1 MPHLFIVESPGK
13 TKKIASFLG
22 AGFTVKASFGHVRDL
37 PPKDMGVDIDH
48 GFKPTYVVID
58 NKAGKSK
65 RSIINELKAQA
76 GKADSIYLA
85 TDDDRE
91 GESIAWHLY
100 VALGLKRLGKPVH
113 RVRFNAITRQA
124 ISKAMGNL
132 GTLDIPLVSAQE
144 CRRVLDRLV
153 GWMVS
158 PKLRHLGKGFSAGRV
173 QSPAVRLVVERELEI
188 RNFQP
193 VTHYTVE
200 AHMDQPF
207 PWKALWDHAPYRE
220 KGQTLWLDKTVA
232 EAVAKVTRL
241 KLLSVEKSQR
251 ERRPPP
257 PFITST
263 LQQAASVAL
272 RLSPEKT
279 MAIAQKLYEQ
289 GLITY
294 MRTDNPNLSEEGLQD
309 IAAYLEAN
317 HLPAA
322 TKPNT
327 WKTKDSVQAAHEAI
341 RPTHAAE
348 RSGGENREEQALYQL
363 IWQRAVASQMAN
375 AVFDV
380 TEARLEGNVA
390 VPLRENQLAVFI
402 AKGETVVAKGWMA
415 LTEPH
420 EDKESQPDESTQPL
434 PPLKPK
440 DEFDCKGVCL
450 TKQTTPPAR
459 YTEASLVKKLE
470 ELGIGRPSS
479 YATIVGNLK
488 SPVRNYVTLNAKR
501 QLEPTGRGFALIDEL
516 VGKQFSFI
524 EYNYTKHLE
533 TGLDQIAAGKHT
545 YQALLGE
552 AWGVLQTEL
561 ARMGSTGYRGKQP
574 TPNETLEHTDK
585 TDSVSKIEPIYGKPH
600 FKQETLPDAHC
611 RCSGSIIKSPKA
623 WSCAD
628 CKAIVWNTVAS
639 KPIDEPTALAL
650 LAGERVNVDG
660 LTSKA
665 GKPFS
670 ANLYMDEDG
679 KVKFDFVAR

>member
-13 TKKIASFLG
+13 TKKIAGFLG
-22 AGFTVKASFGHVRDL
+22 AGFTVNASFGHIRDL
-37 PPKDMGVDIDH
+37 PPKDMGVDVDN

-58 NKAGKSK
+58 NKTGKSK
-65 RSIINELKAQA
+65 RAIIAELKAQA
-76 GKADSIYLA
+76 AKADSIYLA

-113 RVRFNAITRQA
+113 RVRFNAITRPA
-124 ISKAMGNL
+124 IEKAMAST
-132 GTLDIPLVSAQE
+132 GTLDLPLVSAQE

-173 QSPAVRLVVERELEI
+173 QSPALRLVVERELDI

-200 AHMDQPF
+200 AHMDLPS
-207 PWKALWDHAPYRE
+207 PWKALWDHSLYRE
-220 KGQTLWLDKTVA
+220 QGQTLWLDQAVA
-232 EAVAKVTRL
+232 EQIAKVTRL
-241 KLLSVEKSQR
+241 TVLSVEKSQR

-279 MAIAQKLYEQ
+279 MGLAQKLYEQ

-309 IAAYLEAN
+309 IAAYLHAN
-317 HLPAA
+317 QLPAA
-322 TKPNT
+322 ATANT
-327 WKTKDSVQAAHEAI
+327 WKTKDSAQGAHEAI

-348 RSGGENREEQALYQL
+348 HDGGASREEQALYKL

-375 AVFDV
+375 AQFDV
-380 TEARLEGNVA
+380 TEVRLQGNVS
-390 VPLRENQLAVFI
+390 VPLGDNQPALFV
-402 AKGETVVAKGWMA
+402 AKGETVTAKGWMA
-415 LTEPH
+415 LARPH
-420 EDKESQPDESTQPL
+420 EDKENTKEEATQAL
-434 PPLKPK
+434 PVLKAG
-440 DEFDCKGVCL
+440 DAFDCTGVCI
-450 TKQTTPPAR
+450 TKQTTPPVR
-459 YTEASLVKKLE
+459 YTEAALVKKLE

-501 QLEPTGRGFALIDEL
+501 QLEPTERGFAVVNEL
-516 VGKQFSFI
+516 VGKQFSFL
-524 EYNYTKHLE
+524 EYGYTKLLE
-533 TGLDQIAAGKHT
+533 TGLDQIAAGNKT

-552 AWGVLQTEL
+552 AWAVLQAEL
-561 ARMGSTGYRGKQP
+561 ARLGDAGSGGRGESHQSSTG
-574 TPNETLEHTDK
+574 K
-585 TDSVSKIEPIYGKPH
+585 TH
-600 FKQETLPDAHC
+600 FKHPTVGDARC
-611 RCSGSIIKSPKA
+611 RCGGPVQRSPKA
-623 WSCAD
+623 WSCPE
-628 CKAIVWNTVAS
+628 CKAIVWNTIAS
-639 KPIDEPTALAL
+639 KPIDEKTALAL
-650 LAGERVNVDG
+650 LAGKQVKVDG
-660 LTSKA
+660 LLSKV
-665 GKPFS
+665 GKSFS
-670 ANLYMDEDG
+670 AKLFIDAEG
-679 KVKFDFVAR
+679 KVKFGFS

>member
-13 TKKIASFLG
+13 TNKIAGFLG
-22 AGFTVKASFGHVRDL
+22 SGFIVKASFGHVRDL
-37 PPKDMGVDIDH
+37 PPKDMGVDVDN

-58 NKAGKSK
+58 NKTGKSK
-65 RSIINELKAQA
+65 RSIISELKAQA
-76 GKADSIYLA
+76 AKADSIYLA

-113 RVRFNAITRQA
+113 RVRFNAITRPA
-124 ISKAMGNL
+124 IEKAMGSI
-132 GTLDIPLVSAQE
+132 GKLDIPLVSAQE

-158 PKLRHLGKGFSAGRV
+158 PKLRHLGRGFSAGRV

-188 RNFQP
+188 RNFLS

-200 AHMDQPF
+200 ARMDRPF

-220 KGQTLWLDKTVA
+220 KGQTLWLDKAVA

-241 KLLSVEKSQR
+241 TVLSVEKSQR

-279 MAIAQKLYEQ
+279 MSVAQKLYEQ

-294 MRTDNPNLSEEGLQD
+294 MRTDNPNLSDEGLQD
-309 IAAYLEAN
+309 IAAYLQAN
-317 HLPAA
+317 KLPAA

-327 WKTKDSVQAAHEAI
+327 WKTKESAQGAHEAI
-341 RPTHAAE
+341 RPTHAAD
-348 RSGGENREEQALYQL
+348 RTGGGSREEQALYDL

-375 AVFDV
+375 ATFDV
-380 TEARLEGNVA
+380 TEIRLEGNVA
-390 VPLRENQLAVFI
+390 VPLGDNKPSLFV
-402 AKGETVVAKGWMA
+402 AKGETVTSKGWMA
-415 LTEPH
+415 LTQPH
-420 EDKESQPDESTQPL
+420 EDNENKQEEPAQPL
-434 PPLKPK
+434 PALKAG
-440 DEFDCKGVCL
+440 DAFDCKGVCVVR
-450 TKQTTPPAR
+450 QTTPPTR

-488 SPVRNYVTLNAKR
+488 SPVRNYVIINAKR
-501 QLEPTGRGFALIDEL
+501 QLEPTDRGFAVVNEL
-516 VGKQFSFI
+516 VGKQFSFL
-524 EYNYTKHLE
+524 EYDYTKHLE
-533 TGLDQIAAGKHT
+533 TGLDQVAAGNKT

-561 ARMGSTGYRGKQP
+561 GRMTDIGPGEPRQSKDGK
-574 TPNETLEHTDK
+574 THFNNET
-585 TDSVSKIEPIYGKPH
+585 VA
-600 FKQETLPDAHC
+600 DARC
-611 RCSGSIIKSPKA
+611 RCGGPIEKSPKA

-639 KPIDEPTALAL
+639 KSIDGKTALAL
-650 LAGERVNVDG
+650 LAGEQVKVDG
-660 LTSKA
+660 LKSKA

-670 ANLYMDEDG
+670 ATLYIDDDG
-679 KVKFDFVAR
+679 KVKFGFF

>member
-13 TKKIASFLG
+13 IKKIAGFLG
-22 AGFTVKASFGHVRDL
+22 TGFTVKASFGHIRDL
-37 PPKDMGVDIDH
+37 PPKDLGVDVDH
-48 GFKPTYVVID
+48 GFKPTYVIID
-58 NKAGKSK
+58 NPTGKSK
-65 RSIINELKAQA
+65 RTIISELKAQA
-76 GKADSIYLA
+76 AQADSIYLA
-85 TDDDRE
+85 TDNDRE
-91 GESIAWHLY
+91 GESIAWHLF

-124 ISKAMGNL
+124 IEKAVNAAGQI
-132 GTLDIPLVSAQE
+132 DIPLVSAQE

-158 PKLRHLGKGFSAGRV
+158 PKLRHLGRGFSAGRV
-173 QSPAVRLVVERELEI
+173 QSPAVRLVVEREREI

-200 AHMDQPF
+200 AQMDRPF

-220 KGQTLWLDKTVA
+220 KGQTLWLDQAVA

-241 KLLSVEKSQR
+241 TVLAVDKHQR

-279 MAIAQKLYEQ
+279 MALAQKLYEQ

-309 IAAYLEAN
+309 IAAYLQAN
-317 HLPAA
+317 QLPAA

-327 WKTKDSVQAAHEAI
+327 WKTKDSVQGAHEAI

-348 RSGGENREEQALYQL
+348 RTGGESREEQALYAL

-375 AVFDV
+375 AIIDV
-380 TEARLEGNVA
+380 TDVRLQGNVA
-390 VPLRENQLAVFI
+390 VPLGDNRPAAFI
-402 AKGETVVAKGWMA
+402 AKGETITEKGWMA
-415 LTEPH
+415 LTETH
-420 EDKESQPDESTQPL
+420 EDEKKEEPAQAL
-434 PPLKPK
+434 PALKAG

-450 TKQTTPPAR
+450 AKQTTPPAR

-488 SPVRNYVTLNAKR
+488 STVRNYVTLNAKR
-501 QLEPTGRGFALIDEL
+501 QLEPTDRGFAVVDEL
-516 VGKQFSFI
+516 VGKRFSFL
-524 EYNYTKHLE
+524 EYGYTKHLE
-533 TGLDQIAAGKHT
+533 TGLDQVAAGDKT
-545 YQALLGE
+545 YQALLDE

-561 ARMGSTGYRGKQP
+561 ARLGSADYRGQP
-574 TPNETLEHTDK
+574 PAPDASWKPREQADA
-585 TDSVSKIEPIYGKPH
+585 VSKPESAHGKAH
-600 FKQETLPDAHC
+600 YQHETVADARC
-611 RCSGSIIKSPKA
+611 RCGGPIEKSPKA
-623 WSCAD
+623 WSCAN
-628 CKAIVWNTVAS
+628 CPAIVWNTVAS
-639 KPIDEPTALAL
+639 KPLDEQTALAL
-650 LAGERVNVDG
+650 LAGERVKVDG
-660 LTSKA
+660 LKSKA
-665 GKPFS
+665 GKDFS
-670 ANLYMDEDG
+670 AILYIDEDG
-679 KVKFDFVAR
+679 KVKFGFS

>member
-13 TKKIASFLG
+13 TNKIAGFLG
-22 AGFTVKASFGHVRDL
+22 SGFIVKASFGHVRDL
-37 PPKDMGVDIDH
+37 PPKDMGVDVDN

-58 NKAGKSK
+58 NKTGKSK
-65 RSIINELKAQA
+65 RSIISELKAQA
-76 GKADSIYLA
+76 AKADSIYLA

-113 RVRFNAITRQA
+113 RVRFNAITRPA
-124 ISKAMGNL
+124 IEKAMGSI
-132 GTLDIPLVSAQE
+132 GKLDIPLVSAQE

-158 PKLRHLGKGFSAGRV
+158 PKLRHLGRGFSAGRV

-188 RNFQP
+188 RNFLS

-200 AHMDQPF
+200 ARMDRPF

-220 KGQTLWLDKTVA
+220 KGQTLWLDKAVA

-241 KLLSVEKSQR
+241 TVLSVEKSQR

-279 MAIAQKLYEQ
+279 MSVAQKLYEQ

-294 MRTDNPNLSEEGLQD
+294 MRTDNPNLSDEGLQD
-309 IAAYLEAN
+309 IAAYLQAN
-317 HLPAA
+317 KLPAA

-327 WKTKDSVQAAHEAI
+327 WKTKESAQGAHEAI
-341 RPTHAAE
+341 RPTHAAD
-348 RSGGENREEQALYQL
+348 RTGGGSREEQALYDL

-375 AVFDV
+375 AKFDV
-380 TEARLEGNVA
+380 TEVKLEGNVA
-390 VPLRENQLAVFI
+390 VPLGDNKSALFV
-402 AKGETVVAKGWMA
+402 AKGETVTSKGWMA
-415 LTEPH
+415 LTQPH
-420 EDKESQPDESTQPL
+420 EDNENKQEEPAQPL
-434 PPLKPK
+434 PALKAG
-440 DEFDCKGVCL
+440 DAFDCKGVCVV
-450 TKQTTPPAR
+450 KQTTPPTR

-488 SPVRNYVTLNAKR
+488 SPVRNYVIINAKR
-501 QLEPTGRGFALIDEL
+501 QLEPTDRGFAVVNEL
-516 VGKQFSFI
+516 VGKQFSFL
-524 EYNYTKHLE
+524 EYDYTKHLE
-533 TGLDQIAAGKHT
+533 TGLDQVAAGNKT

-561 ARMGSTGYRGKQP
+561 GRMTDVGSGEPRESKDGK
-574 TPNETLEHTDK
+574 T
-585 TDSVSKIEPIYGKPH
+585 H
-600 FKQETLPDAHC
+600 FKHEIVADARC
-611 RCSGSIIKSPKA
+611 RCGGPIEKSPKA

-639 KPIDEPTALAL
+639 KSIDGKTALAL
-650 LAGERVNVDG
+650 LAGERVKVDG
-660 LTSKA
+660 LKSKA

-670 ANLYMDEDG
+670 ATLYIDDDG
-679 KVKFDFVAR
+679 KVKFGFF

>member
-13 TKKIASFLG
+13 TKKIAGFLG
-22 AGFTVKASFGHVRDL
+22 SGFVVKASFGHIRDL
-37 PPKDMGVDIDH
+37 PPKDMGVDVDN

-65 RSIINELKAQA
+65 RAIISELKAQA
-76 GKADSIYLA
+76 TQADAIYLA

-124 ISKAMGNL
+124 IDKAMGSL
-132 GTLDIPLVSAQE
+132 GKLDIPLVSAQE

-158 PKLRHLGKGFSAGRV
+158 PKLRHLGRGFSAGRV

-188 RNFQP
+188 RNFQA

-200 AHMDQPF
+200 ARMDQPF

-220 KGQTLWLDKTVA
+220 KGQTLWLDQAVA

-241 KLLSVEKSQR
+241 TVLSVEKSQR

-309 IAAYLEAN
+309 IAAYLQAN
-317 HLPAA
+317 HLPTA

-327 WKTKDSVQAAHEAI
+327 WKTKDSAQGAHEAI
-341 RPTHAAE
+341 RPTHAVE
-348 RSGGENREEQALYQL
+348 RTGGESREEQALYQL

-375 AVFDV
+375 AQFDV
-380 TEARLEGNVA
+380 TVVELEGNVA
-390 VPLRENQLAVFI
+390 VPLGDNKPAQFI
-402 AKGETVVAKGWMA
+402 AKGETVTAKGWMA
-415 LTEPH
+415 LTESH
-420 EDKESQPDESTQPL
+420 EDNDPKNKEEPAQTL
-434 PPLKPK
+434 PAIKAG
-440 DEFDCKGVCL
+440 DAFDCTGVCL
-450 TKQTTPPAR
+450 AKQTTPPSR
-459 YTEASLVKKLE
+459 YTEAALVKKLE
-470 ELGIGRPSS
+470 DLGIGRPSS
-479 YATIVGNLK
+479 YATIVSNLK
-488 SPVRNYVTLNAKR
+488 SPVRNYVTLNPKR
-501 QLEPTGRGFALIDEL
+501 QLEPTDRGFAVVNEL
-516 VGKQFSFI
+516 VGKQFSFV
-524 EYNYTKHLE
+524 EYGYTKHLE
-533 TGLDQIAAGKHT
+533 TGLDQIAAGNKT

-552 AWGVLQTEL
+552 AWEILQTEL
-561 ARMGSTGYRGKQP
+561 ARMGSAGYRGRPP
-574 TPNETLEHTDK
+574 TPNETFKPRDK
-585 TDSVSKIEPIYGKPH
+585 VDSVSKTESTYGKAH
-600 FKQETLPDAHC
+600 YNHATVADAHC
-611 RCSGSIIKSPKA
+611 RCGGPIEKSPKA
-623 WSCAD
+623 WSCPD

-639 KPIDEPTALAL
+639 KPIDEQTALAL
-650 LAGERVNVDG
+650 LAGKSVKVDG

-665 GKPFS
+665 GKTFT
-670 ANLYMDEDG
+670 ATLYMADDG
-679 KVKFDFVAR
+679 KVKFEF

>member
-22 AGFTVKASFGHVRDL
+22 TGFTVKASFGHIRDL

-65 RSIINELKAQA
+65 RSIISELKAQA
-76 GKADSIYLA
+76 AKADSIYLA

-91 GESIAWHLY
+91 GESIAWHLF

-113 RVRFNAITRQA
+113 RVRFNAITRPA
-124 ISKAMGNL
+124 IEKAMANL

-158 PKLRHLGKGFSAGRV
+158 PRLRHLGRGFSAGRV

-200 AHMDQPF
+200 AHMNQPF
-207 PWKALWDHAPYRE
+207 PWKASWDHAPYRE
-220 KGQTLWLDKTVA
+220 KGQTLWLDQTVA

-241 KLLSVEKSQR
+241 TVLSVEKSRR

-279 MAIAQKLYEQ
+279 MGLAQKLYEQ

-309 IAAYLEAN
+309 IAAYLQAN

-322 TKPNT
+322 TRPNT
-327 WKTKDSVQAAHEAI
+327 WKTKDSAQGAHEAI
-341 RPTHAAE
+341 RPTHAAD
-348 RSGGENREEQALYQL
+348 RAGGESKEEQALYHL

-375 AVFDV
+375 AAFDV
-380 TEARLEGNVA
+380 TDVRLEGNVA
-390 VPLRENQLAVFI
+390 VPLGGHKPALFI
-402 AKGETVVAKGWMA
+402 AKGETVTSKGWMA
-415 LTEPH
+415 LTQAH
-420 EDKESQPDESTQPL
+420 EDHENKREEPAQAL
-434 PPLKPK
+434 PTLKAG
-440 DEFDCKGVCL
+440 DAFDCKGVCIA
-450 TKQTTPPAR
+450 KQTTPPSR

-470 ELGIGRPSS
+470 DLGIGRPSS

-488 SPVRNYVTLNAKR
+488 SPVRHYVTLNAKR
-501 QLEPTGRGFALIDEL
+501 QLEPTERGFAVVNEL
-516 VGKQFSFI
+516 VGKQFSFL
-524 EYNYTKHLE
+524 EYDYTKHLE
-533 TGLDQIAAGKHT
+533 AGLDQVAVGNKT
-545 YQALLGE
+545 YQALLTE
-552 AWGVLQTEL
+552 AWAVLQAEL
-561 ARMGSTGYRGKQP
+561 ARMGLNGNRSAASV
-574 TPNETLEHTDK
+574 PNGTLEHQNK
-585 TDSVSKIEPIYGKPH
+585 TESAYGESHCKH
-600 FKQETLPDAHC
+600 QTVAAARC
-611 RCSGSIIKSPKA
+611 RCGGPIAKSPKA
-623 WSCAD
+623 WSCTD
-628 CKAIVWNTVAS
+628 CKAIVWNTIAS
-639 KPIDEPTALAL
+639 KPIDEQTALAL
-650 LAGERVNVDG
+650 LAGEQVKVDG
-660 LTSKA
+660 LKSKA
-665 GKPFS
+665 GKLFS
-670 ANLYMDEDG
+670 AYLYMDEDG
-679 KVKFDFVAR
+679 KVKFGFS

>member
-13 TKKIASFLG
+13 TNKIAGFLG
-22 AGFTVKASFGHVRDL
+22 SGFIVKASFGHVRDL
-37 PPKDMGVDIDH
+37 PPKDMGVDVDN

-58 NKAGKSK
+58 NKTGKSK
-65 RSIINELKAQA
+65 RSIISELKAQA
-76 GKADSIYLA
+76 AKADSIYLA

-113 RVRFNAITRQA
+113 RVRFNAITRPA
-124 ISKAMGNL
+124 IEKAMGSI
-132 GTLDIPLVSAQE
+132 GKLDIPLVSAQE

-158 PKLRHLGKGFSAGRV
+158 PKLRHLGRGFSAGRV
-173 QSPAVRLVVERELEI
+173 QSPAVRLVVEREMEI

-200 AHMDQPF
+200 ARMDCPF

-220 KGQTLWLDKTVA
+220 KGQTLWLDKAVA

-241 KLLSVEKSQR
+241 TVLSVEKSQR

-279 MAIAQKLYEQ
+279 MSVAQKLYEQ

-294 MRTDNPNLSEEGLQD
+294 MRTDNPNLSDEGLQD
-309 IAAYLEAN
+309 IAAYLQAN
-317 HLPAA
+317 KLPAA

-327 WKTKDSVQAAHEAI
+327 WKTKESAQGAHEAI
-341 RPTHAAE
+341 RPTHAAD
-348 RSGGENREEQALYQL
+348 RIGGGNREEQALYDL

-375 AVFDV
+375 ATFDV
-380 TEARLEGNVA
+380 TEVKLEGNVA
-390 VPLRENQLAVFI
+390 VPLGDNKSALFV
-402 AKGETVVAKGWMA
+402 AKGETVTSKGWMA
-415 LTEPH
+415 LTQPH
-420 EDKESQPDESTQPL
+420 EDNENKQEEPAQPL
-434 PPLKPK
+434 PALKAG
-440 DEFDCKGVCL
+440 DAFDCKGVCVV
-450 TKQTTPPAR
+450 KQTTPPTR

-488 SPVRNYVTLNAKR
+488 SPVRNYVIINAKR
-501 QLEPTGRGFALIDEL
+501 QLEPTDRGFAVVNEL
-516 VGKQFSFI
+516 VGKQFSFL
-524 EYNYTKHLE
+524 EYDYTKHLE
-533 TGLDQIAAGKHT
+533 TGLDQVAAGNKT

-561 ARMGSTGYRGKQP
+561 GRMTDVGSGAPRQSKDGK
-574 TPNETLEHTDK
+574 T
-585 TDSVSKIEPIYGKPH
+585 H
-600 FKQETLPDAHC
+600 FKHEIVADARC
-611 RCSGSIIKSPKA
+611 RCGGPIEKSPKA

-639 KPIDEPTALAL
+639 KSIDGKTALAL
-650 LAGERVNVDG
+650 LAGEQVKMDG
-660 LTSKA
+660 LKSKA

-670 ANLYMDEDG
+670 ATLYIDDDG
-679 KVKFDFVAR
+679 KVKFGFF

>member
-1 MPHLFIVESPGK
+1 MAHLFIVESPGK
-13 TKKIASFLG
+13 TKKIAGFLG
-22 AGFTVKASFGHVRDL
+22 GGFTVKASFGHIRDL
-37 PPKDMGVDIDH
+37 PPKDMGVDVDN

-58 NKAGKSK
+58 NKTGKSK
-65 RSIINELKAQA
+65 RAIIAELKAQA
-76 GKADSIYLA
+76 AKADSIYLA

-113 RVRFNAITRQA
+113 RVRFNAITRPA
-124 ISKAMGNL
+124 IEKAMGSV

-158 PKLRHLGKGFSAGRV
+158 PRLRHLGKGFSAGRV
-173 QSPAVRLVVERELEI
+173 QSPAVRLVVEREMEI

-200 AHMDQPF
+200 ARMERPF

-241 KLLSVEKSQR
+241 SVLSVEKSQR

-279 MAIAQKLYEQ
+279 MSLAQKLYEQ

-294 MRTDNPNLSEEGLQD
+294 MRTDNPNLSDEGLQD
-309 IAAYLEAN
+309 IAAYLRAN
-317 HLPAA
+317 NLPVAA
-322 TKPNT
+322 KPNA
-327 WKTKDSVQAAHEAI
+327 WKTKDSVQGAHEAI
-341 RPTHAAE
+341 RPTHAATLP
-348 RSGGENREEQALYQL
+348 GGESREEQALYKL

-375 AVFDV
+375 ARFDV
-380 TEARLEGNVA
+380 TEVRLEGNVA
-390 VPLRENQLAVFI
+390 VPLADNKPALFV
-402 AKGETVVAKGWMA
+402 AKGETVTDKGWMA
-415 LTEPH
+415 LTEAH
-420 EDKESQPDESTQPL
+420 EDGEAHKGEPAQPIPT
-434 PPLKPK
+434 LKAG
-440 DEFDCKGVCL
+440 DEFDCTGVCL
-450 TKQTTPPAR
+450 TKQTTPPVR

-501 QLEPTGRGFALIDEL
+501 QLEPTERGFAVVNEL
-516 VGKQFSFI
+516 VGKRFSFL
-524 EYNYTKHLE
+524 EYDYTQHLE
-533 TGLDQIAAGKHT
+533 TGLDRIAAGQKT
-545 YQALLGE
+545 YQALLAE

-561 ARMGSTGYRGKQP
+561 ARMGSIANRSALTMP
-574 TPNETLEHTDK
+574 SK
-585 TDSVSKIEPIYGKPH
+585 TDPASKTEPAHANTYYKH
-600 FKQETLPDAHC
+600 ETVADARC
-611 RCSGSIIKSPKA
+611 RCGGPIEKSGKA
-623 WSCAD
+623 WSCTD

-639 KPIDEPTALAL
+639 KPIDEKTALDL
-650 LAGERVNVDG
+650 LAGEQVKVDG
-660 LTSKA
+660 LLSKA

-670 ANLYMDEDG
+670 ATLYIDEDG
-679 KVKFDFVAR
+679 KVKFGFS